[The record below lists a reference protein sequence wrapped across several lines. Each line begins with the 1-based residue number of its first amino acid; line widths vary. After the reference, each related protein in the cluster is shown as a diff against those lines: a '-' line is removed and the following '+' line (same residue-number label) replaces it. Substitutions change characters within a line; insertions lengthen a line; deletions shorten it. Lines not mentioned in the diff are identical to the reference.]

1 MATILI
7 VDDEYSIRKTL
18 GLLLKADQHLALEA
32 SDLAAAK
39 VCLEKHIV
47 DLVITDLR
55 IGEESGLTLLTY
67 LKNIGYTAESIVMT
81 AYASIETAVE
91 AMRLGAYDYL
101 TKPINPDELL
111 LRVHKVLE
119 KKSLYEEVTRL
130 RGELSDRDKL
140 GHITARSPRMAEI
153 RKIVERI
160 RDRDLPVL
168 ITGET
173 GTGKEVLA
181 NVIHSVSA
189 RSHGHFVAI
198 NCCSLPEE
206 LLDSE
211 LFGHIKGSF
220 TSATSNRKGLFQQAH
235 GGTLFLD
242 EIGDISPRLQAK
254 LLRALQE
261 GEVRPVGSETSIKV
275 DVRIIAA
282 TNCDLEE
289 MVSQGSFRRDLL
301 FRLNVL
307 PIHIPPLRERREDIL
322 PLIDYFL
329 DLERKQLGRH
339 DLNLSPAA
347 RQKLIEYDWPG
358 NIRELKNIVERSFA
372 LYGGPVLDIPEIA
385 LSIRPNSPETADKN
399 KTLAEVEAG
408 HIRRALAE
416 NLGNQVAAARVLGI
430 SRSTLRRKL
439 DEMNQLP
446 LSHSDTPPVAF

>member
-7 VDDEYSIRKTL
+7 VDDEFSIRKTL
-18 GLLLKADQHLALEA
+18 GLLLKTDQHLALEA
-32 SDLAAAK
+32 SNLAAAK
-39 VCLEKHIV
+39 ACLDKHIV
-47 DLVITDLR
+47 DLVITDMR
-55 IGEESGLTLLTY
+55 IGEESGLDLLTY
-67 LKNIGYTAESIVMT
+67 LKETGYAAESIMMT

-111 LRVHKVLE
+111 LRVRKVLE
-119 KKSLYEEVTRL
+119 KKSLSEEVTRL
-130 RGELSDRDKL
+130 RGELSGRGKF
-140 GHITARSPRMAEI
+140 GHIAARSPRMVEI
-153 RKIVERI
+153 RQIVERI

-189 RSHGHFVAI
+189 RSHGPLVAI
-198 NCCSLPEE
+198 NCCTLPEE

-242 EIGDISPRLQAK
+242 EIGDVSPRLQAK

-261 GEVRPVGSETSIKV
+261 GEVRPVGSETPIKV
-275 DVRIIAA
+275 NVRIIAA

-289 MVSQGSFRRDLL
+289 MANQGSFRRDLL

-322 PLIDYFL
+322 PLIDHFL
-329 DLERKQLGRH
+329 GLERKQLGRN

-347 RQKLIEYDWPG
+347 RQKLVEYDWPG
-358 NIRELKNIVERSFA
+358 NVRELKNVVERSFA
-372 LYGGPVLDIPEIA
+372 LHGGPVLEAHEISLSMKPNA
-385 LSIRPNSPETADKN
+385 LDTAEKN
-399 KTLAEVEAG
+399 KTLAQTEAE
-408 HIRRALAE
+408 HIRRILAE
-416 NLGNQVAAARVLGI
+416 NHGNQVAAARVLGI

-439 DEMNQLP
+439 EEMNL
-446 LSHSDTPPVAF
+446 LSPAQF

>member
-7 VDDEYSIRKTL
+7 VDDEFSIRKTL
-18 GLLLKADQHLALEA
+18 GLLLKADRHLALEA
-32 SDLAAAK
+32 SDLKEAK
-39 VCLEKHIV
+39 VCLGKHIV
-47 DLVITDLR
+47 DLVITDIR
-55 IGEESGLTLLTY
+55 IGEESGLDLLAY
-67 LKNIGYTAESIVMT
+67 LKETGYAAESIMMT
-81 AYASIETAVE
+81 AYASIENAVE

-119 KKSLYEEVTRL
+119 KKSLSEEVTRL
-130 RGELSDRDKL
+130 RGELSGRDKL
-140 GHITARSPRMAEI
+140 GHITARSPCMMEI

-181 NVIHSVSA
+181 NAIHALSA
-189 RSHGHFVAI
+189 RSHGPFVAI
-198 NCCSLPEE
+198 NCCTLPEE

-242 EIGDISPRLQAK
+242 EIGDVSPRLQAK
-254 LLRALQE
+254 LLRVLQE
-261 GEVRPVGSETSIKV
+261 AEVRPIGGETSVKV
-275 DVRIIAA
+275 DVRVVAA
-282 TNCDLEE
+282 TNRDLEE
-289 MVSQGSFRRDLL
+289 MANQGTFRRDLL

-329 DLERKQLGRH
+329 DLERKQLGRS

-347 RQKLIEYDWPG
+347 RQKLVEYNWPG
-358 NIRELKNIVERSFA
+358 NVRELKNAVERSFA
-372 LYGGPVLDIPEIA
+372 LHGGPVLDAHEIA
-385 LSIRPNSPETADKN
+385 LSMRLNAPDTEEKN
-399 KTLAEVEAG
+399 KTLAQAEAE
-408 HIRRALAE
+408 HIRHTLDE
-416 NLGNQVAAARVLGI
+416 NHGNQVAAARVMGI

-439 DEMNQLP
+439 EEMNLLSLP
-446 LSHSDTPPVAF
+446 HSDPPPVAF

>member
-7 VDDEYSIRKTL
+7 VDDEFSIRKTL
-18 GLLLKADQHLALEA
+18 GLLLKTDQHLALEA

-39 VCLEKHIV
+39 ACLDRHIV

-55 IGEESGLTLLTY
+55 IGEESGLDLLTY
-67 LKNIGYTAESIVMT
+67 LKETGYAAESIIMT

-101 TKPINPDELL
+101 TKPINPEELL

-119 KKSLYEEVTRL
+119 KKSLCEEVTRL
-130 RGELSDRDKL
+130 RGELSGRDKF
-140 GHITARSPRMAEI
+140 GHIAARSPRMVEI
-153 RKIVERI
+153 RQIVERI

-181 NVIHSVSA
+181 NAIHGVSA
-189 RSHGHFVAI
+189 RSHGPFVAI
-198 NCCSLPEE
+198 NCCTLPEE

-242 EIGDISPRLQAK
+242 EIGDVSPRLQAK
-254 LLRALQE
+254 LLRVLQE
-261 GEVRPVGSETSIKV
+261 SEVRPVGSETPIKV
-275 DVRIIAA
+275 NVRIIAA
-282 TNCDLEE
+282 TNRNLEE
-289 MVSQGSFRRDLL
+289 MANHGSFRRDLL

-322 PLIDYFL
+322 PLIDHFL
-329 DLERKQLGRH
+329 ELERKQLGRN

-347 RQKLIEYDWPG
+347 RQKLVEYDWPG
-358 NIRELKNIVERSFA
+358 NVRELKNVVERSFA
-372 LYGGPVLDIPEIA
+372 FHAGPILEAHQVA
-385 LSIRPNSPETADKN
+385 LSMRLNAPDGADRN
-399 KTLAEVEAG
+399 KTLAQAEAE
-408 HIRRALAE
+408 HIRRTLAE
-416 NLGNQVAAARVLGI
+416 NHGNQVAAARVLGI

-439 DEMNQLP
+439 EEMN
-446 LSHSDTPPVAF
+446 LSC

>member
-7 VDDEYSIRKTL
+7 VDDEFSIRKTL
-18 GLLLKADQHLALEA
+18 GLLLKTDQHLALEA
-32 SDLAAAK
+32 SNLAAAK
-39 VCLEKHIV
+39 ACLDKHIV

-55 IGEESGLTLLTY
+55 IGEESGLDLLTY
-67 LKNIGYTAESIVMT
+67 LKETGYAAESIIMT

-101 TKPINPDELL
+101 TKPINPEELL

-119 KKSLYEEVTRL
+119 KKSLCEEVTRL
-130 RGELSDRDKL
+130 RGELSGRDKF
-140 GHITARSPRMAEI
+140 GHIAARSPRMVEI
-153 RKIVERI
+153 RQIVERI

-181 NVIHSVSA
+181 NAIHGVSA
-189 RSHGHFVAI
+189 RSHGPFVAI
-198 NCCSLPEE
+198 NCCTLPEE

-242 EIGDISPRLQAK
+242 EIGDVSPRLQAK

-261 GEVRPVGSETSIKV
+261 GEVRPVGSETPIKV
-275 DVRIIAA
+275 NVRIIAA
-282 TNCDLEE
+282 TNCNLEE
-289 MVSQGSFRRDLL
+289 MANQGSFRRDLL

-322 PLIDYFL
+322 PLIDHFL
-329 DLERKQLGRH
+329 ELERKQLGRN

-347 RQKLIEYDWPG
+347 RQKLVEYDWPG
-358 NIRELKNIVERSFA
+358 NVRELKNVVERSFA
-372 LYGGPVLDIPEIA
+372 FHAGPILEAHQIA
-385 LSIRPNSPETADKN
+385 LSMRLNAPDSVDRN
-399 KTLAEVEAG
+399 KTLAQAEAE
-408 HIRRALAE
+408 HIRRTLAE
-416 NLGNQVAAARVLGI
+416 NHGNQVAAARVLGI

-439 DEMNQLP
+439 EEMNL
-446 LSHSDTPPVAF
+446 LS

>member
-7 VDDEYSIRKTL
+7 VDDEFSIRKTL
-18 GLLLKADQHLALEA
+18 GLLLKTDQHLALEA
-32 SDLAAAK
+32 SNLAAAK
-39 VCLEKHIV
+39 ACLDKHIV

-55 IGEESGLTLLTY
+55 IGEESGLDLPTY
-67 LKNIGYTAESIVMT
+67 LKETGYAAESIIMT

-101 TKPINPDELL
+101 TKPINPEELL

-119 KKSLYEEVTRL
+119 KKSLCEEVTRL
-130 RGELSDRDKL
+130 RGELSGRDKF
-140 GHITARSPRMAEI
+140 GHIAARSPRMVEI
-153 RKIVERI
+153 RQIVERI

-181 NVIHSVSA
+181 NAIHGVSA
-189 RSHGHFVAI
+189 RSHGPFVAI
-198 NCCSLPEE
+198 NCCTLPEE

-242 EIGDISPRLQAK
+242 EIGDVSPRLQAK

-261 GEVRPVGSETSIKV
+261 GEVRPVGSETPIKV
-275 DVRIIAA
+275 NVRIIAA
-282 TNCDLEE
+282 TNCNLEE
-289 MVSQGSFRRDLL
+289 MANQGSFRRDLL

-322 PLIDYFL
+322 PLIDHFL
-329 DLERKQLGRH
+329 ELERKQLGRN

-347 RQKLIEYDWPG
+347 RQKLVEYDWPG
-358 NIRELKNIVERSFA
+358 NVRELKNVVERSFA
-372 LYGGPVLDIPEIA
+372 FHAGPILEAHQIA
-385 LSIRPNSPETADKN
+385 LSMRLNAPDSVDRN
-399 KTLAEVEAG
+399 KTLAQAEAE
-408 HIRRALAE
+408 HIRRTLAE
-416 NLGNQVAAARVLGI
+416 NRGNQVAAARVLGI

-439 DEMNQLP
+439 EEMNL
-446 LSHSDTPPVAF
+446 LT

>member
-7 VDDEYSIRKTL
+7 VDDEFSIRKTL
-18 GLLLKADQHLALEA
+18 GLLLKTDQHLALEA
-32 SDLAAAK
+32 SNLAAAK
-39 VCLEKHIV
+39 ACLDKHIV

-55 IGEESGLTLLTY
+55 IGEENGLDLLTY
-67 LKNIGYTAESIVMT
+67 LKETGYAAESIIMT

-101 TKPINPDELL
+101 TKPINPEELL

-119 KKSLYEEVTRL
+119 KKSLCEEVTRL
-130 RGELSDRDKL
+130 RGELSGRDKF
-140 GHITARSPRMAEI
+140 GHIAACSPRMVEI
-153 RKIVERI
+153 RQIVERI

-181 NVIHSVSA
+181 NAIHGVSA
-189 RSHGHFVAI
+189 RSHGPFVAI
-198 NCCSLPEE
+198 NCCTLPEE

-242 EIGDISPRLQAK
+242 EIGDVSPRLQAK

-261 GEVRPVGSETSIKV
+261 GEVRPVGSETPIKV
-275 DVRIIAA
+275 NVRIIAA
-282 TNCDLEE
+282 TNCNLEE
-289 MVSQGSFRRDLL
+289 MAKQGSFRRDLL

-322 PLIDYFL
+322 PLIDHFL
-329 DLERKQLGRH
+329 ELERKQLGRN

-347 RQKLIEYDWPG
+347 RQKLVEYDWPG
-358 NIRELKNIVERSFA
+358 NVRELKNVVERSFA
-372 LYGGPVLDIPEIA
+372 FHAGPILEAHQVA
-385 LSIRPNSPETADKN
+385 LSMRLNAPDSADRN
-399 KTLAEVEAG
+399 KTLAQAETE
-408 HIRRALAE
+408 HIRRTLAE
-416 NLGNQVAAARVLGI
+416 NHGNQVAAARVLGI

-439 DEMNQLP
+439 EEMNL
-446 LSHSDTPPVAF
+446 LS